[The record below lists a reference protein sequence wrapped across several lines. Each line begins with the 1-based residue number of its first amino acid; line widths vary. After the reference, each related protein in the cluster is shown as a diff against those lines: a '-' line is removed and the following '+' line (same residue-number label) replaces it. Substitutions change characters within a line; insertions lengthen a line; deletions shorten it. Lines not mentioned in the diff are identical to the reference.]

1 MLFVWRRVAFL
12 SPILRELSPAAGTF
26 FVLVTCGEINHTH
39 ATGKTDE
46 VVKV

>member
-26 FVLVTCGEINHTH
+26 FVFETCEEINHTNC
-39 ATGKTDE
+39 
-46 VVKV
+46 